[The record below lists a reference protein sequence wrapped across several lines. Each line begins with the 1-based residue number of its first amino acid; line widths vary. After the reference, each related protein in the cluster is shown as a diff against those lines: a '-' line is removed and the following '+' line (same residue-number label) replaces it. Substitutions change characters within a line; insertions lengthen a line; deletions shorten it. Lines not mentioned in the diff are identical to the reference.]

1 MKNFLKAAA
10 LCAVFTSCAA
20 NASNFDFSYLFGD
33 GSSLT
38 GTLSGDQ
45 SGSLITNVS
54 NVRVFLNG
62 NEFSGAPLFAAAW
75 NTTTHDWDN
84 TIPAVISTNAA
95 LNNFIFADANV
106 PTDFG
111 VSNYF
116 YFVNDP
122 ATPGNQV
129 FANNLNT
136 GDIALDDVPNSSWSL
151 TAAPVPLPAALPL
164 LLSGLGLLSG
174 VVRRRTANNTSAV

>member
-1 MKNFLKAAA
+1 MKRSLKAAA
-10 LCAVFTSCAA
+10 LLAAFVSCAA
-20 NASNFDFSYLFGD
+20 NATTFDFSYVFGD
-33 GSSLT
+33 SSTITGS
-38 GTLSGDQ
+38 LSGDLN
-45 SGSLITNVS
+45 GSLVTNIS
-54 NVRVFLNG
+54 NVHVFLNG
-62 NEFSGAPLFAAAW
+62 TEFTGAPLFAAAW

-84 TIPAVISTNAA
+84 TIAAVVSTNASQ
-95 LNNFIFADANV
+95 NNFIFADTNV

-136 GDIALDDVPNSSWSL
+136 AELALDDVPNGSWSL

-164 LLSGLGLLSG
+164 LLSGLGLLG
-174 VVRRRTANNTSAV
+174 TARRRRVAGELGLA